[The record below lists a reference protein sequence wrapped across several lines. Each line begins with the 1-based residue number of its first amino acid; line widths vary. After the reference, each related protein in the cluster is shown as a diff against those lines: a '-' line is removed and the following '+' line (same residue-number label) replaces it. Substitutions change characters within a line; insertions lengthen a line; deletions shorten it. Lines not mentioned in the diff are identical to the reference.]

1 MSNYRYETLQVH
13 AGQEPAPGTN
23 ARAVPIYQTT
33 SYTFDDS
40 EHGAKLFALEE
51 FGNIY
56 TRIMNPTTDVFE
68 KRIAALEG
76 GVAAVATASGQAA
89 QFTALTTL
97 AEAGDNIVST
107 SYLYGGEKEE
117 QHFDIGNLILNPEQ
131 FHYDIG
137 RERFPALLEP
147 EFVSAEEAGTWLADT
162 ARIIGLHI
170 GDEVK
175 AYPVSF

>member
-1 MSNYRYETLQVH
+1 MSEQKPGYRFETLQVH

-40 EHGAKLFALEE
+40 EHGARLFALQQ

-76 GVAAVATASGQAA
+76 GAAALATASGQAA
-89 QFTALTTL
+89 QFLALSTILAGRATTSSRPATSTAAPTTSSRSPSR
-97 AEAGDNIVST
+97 A
-107 SYLYGGEKEE
+107 
-117 QHFDIGNLILNPEQ
+117 
-131 FHYDIG
+131 
-137 RERFPALLEP
+137 
-147 EFVSAEEAGTWLADT
+147 SASA
-162 ARIIGLHI
+162 
-170 GDEVK
+170 
-175 AYPVSF
+175 